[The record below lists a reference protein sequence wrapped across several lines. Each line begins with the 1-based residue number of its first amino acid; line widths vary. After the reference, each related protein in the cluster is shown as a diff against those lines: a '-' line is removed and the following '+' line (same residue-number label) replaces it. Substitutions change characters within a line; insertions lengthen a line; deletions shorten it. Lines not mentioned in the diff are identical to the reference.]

1 MTVIAPWPSDT
12 RTLQIDDLRVDLRS
26 RRIEGADGQELPQRI
41 LDLLLLL
48 MAEPNRLHT
57 RAELFERLWPGL
69 VVEDANLSQSVWLL
83 RKALG
88 ESRKHWIRTVSKGGY
103 MFEPPG
109 PLQWFAEVPAQA
121 PDEQATTTQPP
132 LPPPSPQ
139 PAQISPPSSSVPKKR
154 RSRLPSGWRWALAA
168 AACAVLAIV
177 IAITVTTSQ
186 HRDPQT
192 LPPPTQPS
200 AVALIRVQDAGT
212 SEHWPSWLLYEWL
225 KWKLGSLP
233 EVTLLSEADLAA
245 GVGNPPQVVFL
256 TSNSAPDAPGK
267 IVVMARIQDAGREQ
281 RFEMQGTPEQMPAMV
296 DALSQRVMQRLL
308 PRRNDTWPKL
318 DMSADA
324 ARQYAG
330 AARAFER
337 RDWVAATATG
347 REVVQLAPRF
357 GLMHLQLALA
367 LSHLAQA
374 NSAIEEMNTARD
386 LLQPVPSEARAL
398 LEAQRLKMDPQRR
411 QQAADAYAAL
421 AKRNPD
427 NIHYAVEHAN
437 LLARSG
443 KPQQALTILQANRHK
458 PQPVETRIALL
469 LALAQTYQ
477 ELGDPTRMR
486 ANAKAAE
493 RLARNAG
500 SGWDRELAEA
510 LEMLGFATL
519 QEGDSSAAVP
529 LFEQA
534 AAIWKQVGN
543 KTGELHAQFLAQMV
557 AAPGKT
563 KDAKLATLLA
573 HANAN
578 GDRGLEVNILLQFAW
593 DARQAGNLPEHRR
606 RLEQAAAVAN
616 AAGDLQAQQRVA
628 ILLLYEQILAMRLND
643 AQRIV
648 QRLQGMAVEGDHA
661 VFIGQNQATLDILQ
675 GRYDRGMDSL
685 ERTARK
691 LPAKQPG
698 QAPSEA
704 QASLACMRVEL
715 ALPQG
720 DLQRARKDARECASA
735 KDPDSQ
741 ADLLLYRAAIALYS
755 GDRDEA
761 RAQLE
766 RVREHPESLG
776 DEPHFG
782 RIIEVARLLT
792 RAGDVAGSDK
802 MLAPLLTKLP
812 PTGYRLLI
820 ALAETGRAENCAARA
835 DWTCMRTHIAAARQG
850 LPSDLWYVTSRLD
863 VLDGAAAL
871 ATGERQRA
879 AEIGQQLVAEAK
891 RHGDVA
897 IELQAYDLLL
907 HSGAEGRHAAERD
920 GLVARTGMRGVN
932 LDWLQLNTL
941 R

>member
-1 MTVIAPWPSDT
+1 MTVIAPWPSGT
-12 RTLQIDDLRVDLRS
+12 RILQIDDLRLDLER

-41 LDLLLLL
+41 FDLLLLL

-57 RAELFERLWPGL
+57 RAELFEQLWPGL

-103 MFEPPG
+103 IFEPPG
-109 PLQWFAEVPAQA
+109 QLQWFAESPAQTRN
-121 PDEQATTTQPP
+121 EQAATVPQH
-132 LPPPSPQ
+132 PSPAPPQ
-139 PAQISPPSSSVPKKR
+139 TQIASLTPQKR
-154 RSRLPSGWRWALAA
+154 RLRLPSWWRWA

-177 IAITVTTSQ
+177 IALTVTALQ
-186 HRDPQT
+186 RRDPQS
-192 LPPPTQPS
+192 LPPPTQAT

-212 SEHWPSWLLYEWL
+212 SEHWPAWLLYEWL

-256 TSNSAPDAPGK
+256 TSNSAPEAPGK
-267 IVVMARIQDAGREQ
+267 IVVMARFQHAGHEQ
-281 RFEMQGTPEQMPAMV
+281 RFEMQGTPEQIPAMV
-296 DALSQRVMQRLL
+296 DTLSQRIVRRLL
-308 PRRNDTWPKL
+308 PRRNDSWPKL
-318 DMSADA
+318 DLSADA
-324 ARQYAG
+324 ARQYAD
-330 AARAFER
+330 AAQALER
-337 RDWVAATATG
+337 RDWMTATATG
-347 REVVQLAPRF
+347 RNVVQAAPRF

-367 LSHLAQA
+367 LSRLAQA
-374 NSAIEEMNTARD
+374 NAAIEEMNIASD
-386 LLQPVPSEARAL
+386 LLQPVPSETRAL
-398 LEAQRLKMDPQRR
+398 LEAQRLGVDPQRR
-411 QQAADAYAAL
+411 RQAADAYAAL
-421 AKRNPD
+421 AGRNPD
-427 NIHYAVEHAN
+427 NIHYAVEQAD

-458 PQPVETRIALL
+458 PQAIETRIALL

-477 ELGDPTRMR
+477 ELGDPARMR

-500 SGWDRELAEA
+500 SGWNRELAEA
-510 LEMLGFATL
+510 LEMLGFANL
-519 QEGDSSAAVP
+519 HQGEYPAAIQ

-534 AAIWKQVGN
+534 ATTWEQVGN
-543 KTGELHAQFLAQMV
+543 KTGELHAQSLAQMF

-578 GDRGLEVNILLQFAW
+578 GDRGLEINILLQFAW

-616 AAGDLQAQQRVA
+616 AAGDLQSQQRVA
-628 ILLLYEQILAMRLND
+628 ALLLGEQILALRLGD
-643 AQRIV
+643 AQRIL
-648 QRLQGMAVEGDHA
+648 QRLQGMEGDYG
-661 VFIGQNQATLDILQ
+661 VFIGRSEASLDMLR
-675 GRYDRGMDSL
+675 GRYDLGMDSL
-685 ERTARK
+685 ERTAHK

-698 QAPSEA
+698 QAPSES

-720 DLQRARKDARECASA
+720 DLQGARKDARECAHA
-735 KDPDSQ
+735 KAPDSQ
-741 ADLLLYRAAIALYS
+741 AELLLLRAAIALYS

-761 RAQLE
+761 HGQLE
-766 RVREHPESLG
+766 RAREHPESLG
-776 DEPHFG
+776 DKPHFWTT
-782 RIIEVARLLT
+782 IELARLLT
-792 RAGDVAGSDK
+792 RTGDVAGSDE

-812 PTGYRLLI
+812 PTGYHLLI

-835 DWTCMRTHIAAARQG
+835 DWACMRTHIAAARQG
-850 LPSDLWYVTSRLD
+850 LPDELWHVSSRLD
-863 VLDGAAAL
+863 LLDGVAAL
-871 ATGERQRA
+871 ATGERERA
-879 AEIGQQLVAEAK
+879 AEIGQQLVTEAK

-897 IELQAYDLLL
+897 IQLQAYDLVIQ
-907 HSGAEGRHAAERD
+907 SGAEGNPAAEREM
-920 GLVARTGMRGVN
+920 LIARTGMRGVN